1 MNENRS
7 GKQLLNRINQ
17 VSFAVDDLL
26 LYLDTHPCD
35 ERALMLCR
43 KMVKERKEL
52 SFFQDA
58 SARRIKLM
66 NEYAEKYGPLTIDNA
81 AKSDENSWKWM
92 EQPFPWEREGGC
104 R

>member
-1 MNENRS
+1 MNENMS

-52 SFFQDA
+52 
-58 SARRIKLM
+58 L
-66 NEYAEKYGPLTIDNA
+66 EKYAQNFRTLYYRLYGYVRVRELEMDGTAI
-81 AKSDENSWKWM
+81 SLG
-92 EQPFPWEREGGC
+92 REGGC

>member
-52 SFFQDA
+52 
-58 SARRIKLM
+58 L
-66 NEYAEKYGPLTIDNA
+66 EKYAQNEDADSLCGIMKKDF
-81 AKSDENSWKWM
+81 SI
-92 EQPFPWEREGGC
+92 R
-104 R
+104 

>member
-1 MNENRS
+1 MVSDKREQLS

-52 SFFQDA
+52 
-58 SARRIKLM
+58 L
-66 NEYAEKYGPLTIDNA
+66 EKYAQNFGPSYYRLYGYVRV
-81 AKSDENSWKWM
+81 
-92 EQPFPWEREGGC
+92 RELEMDGTAISLGKG
-104 R
+104 RRMQIAYVEL

>member
-52 SFFQDA
+52 
-58 SARRIKLM
+58 LE
-66 NEYAEKYGPLTIDNA
+66 EYAKNYGPLTID
-81 AKSDENSWKWM
+81 STDMSESESWKWM

>member
-35 ERALMLCR
+35 E
-43 KMVKERKEL
+43 
-52 SFFQDA
+52 
-58 SARRIKLM
+58 
-66 NEYAEKYGPLTIDNA
+66 
-81 AKSDENSWKWM
+81 SWKWM

>member
-1 MNENRS
+1 MWEQFS
-7 GKQLLNRINQ
+7 H
-17 VSFAVDDLL
+17 SFASHSAEREDDLL

-52 SFFQDA
+52 
-58 SARRIKLM
+58 L
-66 NEYAEKYGPLTIDNA
+66 EKYAQNFGPLTIDCTDM
-81 AKSDENSWKWM
+81 SESESWKWM

>member
-1 MNENRS
+1 MNQME
-7 GKQLLNRINQ
+7 KKKLLRYIQ
-17 VSFAVDDLL
+17 EVGFAIDDIV

-52 SFFQDA
+52 
-58 SARRIKLM
+58 L
-66 NEYAEKYGPLTIDNA
+66 EKYAQNFGPLTIDCTDM
-81 AKSDENSWKWM
+81 SESENWKWM

>member
-7 GKQLLNRINQ
+7 GKQLLNRMNQ

-52 SFFQDA
+52 
-58 SARRIKLM
+58 LE
-66 NEYAEKYGPLTIDNA
+66 EYTKNYGPLTIDCTDM
-81 AKSDENSWKWM
+81 SESESWKWM

>member
-35 ERALMLCR
+35 ERALML
-43 KMVKERKEL
+43 
-52 SFFQDA
+52 
-58 SARRIKLM
+58 
-66 NEYAEKYGPLTIDNA
+66 
-81 AKSDENSWKWM
+81 
-92 EQPFPWEREGGC
+92 
-104 R
+104 

>member
-52 SFFQDA
+52 
-58 SARRIKLM
+58 L
-66 NEYAEKYGPLTIDNA
+66 EKYAQNFGPLTIDCTDM
-81 AKSDENSWKWM
+81 SESESWKWM
-92 EQPFPWEREGGC
+92 EQPFPWEKEGGC